1 MTDEIGRMSEED
13 KFLGVKTTIELP
25 DKTETSADGGEVAIE
40 IVDDR
45 PEGDQRASSGAAG
58 DDDGTASDQEVAEL
72 GQRAQKRIKKLKW
85 EYHEERRAKEASD
98 RLANEAVNYTQ
109 NLQVENQR
117 LLKLVQDSQG
127 ALTEQSKSRAG
138 ASLTIA
144 QENFKRAHESGD
156 SEQITIAQQALTNA
170 QLSQAYAPA
179 VSQKII
185 DNWKRQVMAEDRQ
198 IAGQQQQQQYVPE
211 PIQPDGKAIEWQDRN
226 QWFGVDKEMT
236 SFAYG
241 VHEKLVTDE
250 GIDPESEQYYE
261 LIDSRMKEVF
271 PTQFGSNGQRTS
283 STMVVDTAPPR
294 KKSVV
299 ASASRNSG
307 ASPRTVRLTETQVRL
322 AKRLGLTPQQYAAQV
337 MKEMV

>member
-1 MTDEIGRMSEED
+1 MNEETGRMTEED
-13 KFLGVKTTIELP
+13 KFLGVRTTIEP
-25 DKTETSADGGEVAIE
+25 PAETETSADVGEIDIE
-40 IVDDR
+40 VVDDR
-45 PEGDQRASSGAAG
+45 PQEDQRGAPAAKS
-58 DDDGTASDQEVAEL
+58 DDDGAASDEELAQL

-109 NLQVENQR
+109 NLQTENQR
-117 LLKLVQDSQG
+117 LLRLVQDSQT
-127 ALTEQSKSRAG
+127 ALTQQSKDKAD
-138 ASLTIA
+138 ASLVIA

-156 SEQITIAQQALTNA
+156 SDQIAAAQQHLTNA

-185 DNWKRQVMAEDRQ
+185 DNWKQQVLAENQQ
-198 IAGQQQQQQYVPE
+198 IAAQQQQHIPQPV
-211 PIQPDGKAIEWQDRN
+211 QPDAKAMEWQERN
-226 QWFGVDKEMT
+226 PWFGADKEMT

-241 VHEKLVTDE
+241 VHEKLVGDE
-250 GIDPESEQYYE
+250 GIDPESEEYYE

-271 PTQFGSNGQRTS
+271 PTQFGSSNQRTNN
-283 STMVVDTAPPR
+283 TMVVDAAPPR

-299 ASASRNSG
+299 ASASRNSV
-307 ASPRTVRLTETQVRL
+307 AKPRSVRLTETQVRL
-322 AKRLGLTPQQYAAQV
+322 AKRLGLSPQQYAAQL

>member
-1 MTDEIGRMSEED
+1 MSDEIGRMSEED
-13 KFLGVKTTIELP
+13 KFLGVRTTIEP
-25 DKTETSADGGEVAIE
+25 PKDAGTDADDGEVNIE
-40 IVDDR
+40 VVDDR
-45 PEGDQRASSGAAG
+45 PEADQRASSGAVG
-58 DDDGTASDQEVAEL
+58 DDDGTASDEEL
-72 GQRAQKRIKKLKW
+72 AQLGNRAQKRIKKLKW

-109 NLQVENQR
+109 GLQVENQR

-127 ALTEQSKSRAG
+127 ALTEQSKSRAS

-156 SEQITIAQQALTNA
+156 SEQITVAQQHLTNA
-170 QLSQAYAPA
+170 QLAQAYAPA

-185 DNWKRQVMAEDRQ
+185 DNWKQQVMAEDQQ
-198 IAGQQQQQQYVPE
+198 IASQQQQYIPE
-211 PIQPDGKAIEWQDRN
+211 PIQPDGKAMEWQDRN
-226 QWFGVDKEMT
+226 PWFGTDKELT

-241 VHEKLVTDE
+241 VHEKLVVDE

-271 PTQFGSNGQRTS
+271 PTQFGSDDQRTS

-299 ASASRNSG
+299 ASASRSSG
-307 ASPRTVRLTETQVRL
+307 AKSRTVRLTETQVRL

-337 MKEMV
+337 MKEMA

>member
-1 MTDEIGRMSEED
+1 MSDEIGRMSEED
-13 KFLGVKTTIELP
+13 KFLGVRTTIEP
-25 DKTETSADGGEVAIE
+25 PESADTDADDGEVNIE
-40 IVDDR
+40 VVDDR
-45 PEGDQRASSGAAG
+45 PEADQRASSEAIG
-58 DDDGTASDQEVAEL
+58 DDDGTASDDEVAQL

-109 NLQVENQR
+109 SMQVENQR

-127 ALTEQSKSRAG
+127 ALTEQSKSRAS
-138 ASLTIA
+138 ASLVIA

-156 SEQITIAQQALTNA
+156 SEQITIAQQHLTNA
-170 QLSQAYAPA
+170 QLAQAYAPA

-185 DNWKRQVMAEDRQ
+185 DNWKQQVMAEDQQ
-198 IAGQQQQQQYVPE
+198 IASQQQQYIPE
-211 PIQPDGKAIEWQDRN
+211 PIQPDGKAMEWQDRN
-226 QWFGVDKEMT
+226 PWFGVDKELT

-241 VHEKLVTDE
+241 VHEKLVMDE
-250 GIDPESEQYYE
+250 GVDPESEQYYK

-271 PTQFGSNGQRTS
+271 PTQFGSNSQRTS
-283 STMVVDTAPPR
+283 STMVVDTARPR

-307 ASPRTVRLTETQVRL
+307 ARPRTVRLTETQVRL

-337 MKEMV
+337 MKEMA

>member
-1 MTDEIGRMSEED
+1 MSDEIGRMSEED
-13 KFLGVKTTIELP
+13 KFLGVRTTIEP
-25 DKTETSADGGEVAIE
+25 PKDAGTDADDDEVNIE
-40 IVDDR
+40 VVDDR
-45 PEGDQRASSGAAG
+45 PEADQRASSGAIG
-58 DDDGTASDQEVAEL
+58 DDDGTASDEEL
-72 GQRAQKRIKKLKW
+72 AQLGNRAQKRIKKLKW

-109 NLQVENQR
+109 GLQVENQR

-127 ALTEQSKSRAG
+127 ALTEQSKSRAS

-156 SEQITIAQQALTNA
+156 SEQITIAQQHLTNA
-170 QLSQAYAPA
+170 QLAQAYAPA

-185 DNWKRQVMAEDRQ
+185 DNWKQQVMAEDQQ
-198 IAGQQQQQQYVPE
+198 IASQQQQYIPE
-211 PIQPDGKAIEWQDRN
+211 PIQPDGKAMEWQDRN
-226 QWFGVDKEMT
+226 PWFGTDKELT

-241 VHEKLVTDE
+241 VHEKLVVDE

-271 PTQFGSNGQRTS
+271 PTQFGSDDQRTS

-299 ASASRNSG
+299 ASASRSSG
-307 ASPRTVRLTETQVRL
+307 AKSRTVRLTETQVRL

-337 MKEMV
+337 MKEMA

>member
-1 MTDEIGRMSEED
+1 MSDETGRMSEED
-13 KFLGVKTTIELP
+13 KFLGVRTTIEP
-25 DKTETSADGGEVAIE
+25 PTDADTGADGEVNVE
-40 IVDDR
+40 VVDDR
-45 PEGDQRASSGAAG
+45 PADDQRDSSEAVA
-58 DDDGTASDQEVAEL
+58 DDDGSASDEEL
-72 GQRAQKRIKKLKW
+72 GQLGNRAQKRIKKLKW

-117 LLKLVQDSQG
+117 LLKLIQDSQT
-127 ALTEQSKSRAG
+127 ALTEQSRNRAD

-156 SEQITIAQQALTNA
+156 SEQITIAQQHLTNA

-185 DNWKRQVMAEDRQ
+185 DNWKQQVMAEDQQ
-198 IAGQQQQQQYVPE
+198 IASQQQQYVPE
-211 PIQPDGKAIEWQDRN
+211 PIQPDAKAMEWQDRN
-226 QWFGVDKEMT
+226 SWFGADKEMT

-241 VHEKLVTDE
+241 VHERLVGEE

-271 PTQFGSNGQRTS
+271 PTQFGDNGQRTS
-283 STMVVDTAPPR
+283 STMVVDTAPPQ

-307 ASPRTVRLTETQVRL
+307 AKSRTVRLTETQVRL
-322 AKRLGLTPQQYAAQV
+322 AKRLGLSPQQYAAQV

>member
-1 MTDEIGRMSEED
+1 MNEETGRMTEED
-13 KFLGVKTTIELP
+13 KFLGVRTTIEP
-25 DKTETSADGGEVAIE
+25 PAETETSADVGEIDIE
-40 IVDDR
+40 VVDDR
-45 PEGDQRASSGAAG
+45 PQADQRGAPAAKS
-58 DDDGTASDQEVAEL
+58 DDDGAASDEELAQL

-109 NLQVENQR
+109 NLQTENQR
-117 LLKLVQDSQG
+117 LLRLVQDSQT
-127 ALTEQSKSRAG
+127 ALTQQSKDKAD
-138 ASLTIA
+138 ASLVIA

-156 SEQITIAQQALTNA
+156 SDQIAAAQQHLTNA

-185 DNWKRQVMAEDRQ
+185 DNWKQQVLAENQQ
-198 IAGQQQQQQYVPE
+198 IAAQQQQHIPQPV
-211 PIQPDGKAIEWQDRN
+211 QPDAKAMEWQERN
-226 QWFGVDKEMT
+226 PWFGADKEMT

-241 VHEKLVTDE
+241 VHEKLVGDE
-250 GIDPESEQYYE
+250 GIDPESEEYYE

-271 PTQFGSNGQRTS
+271 PTQFGSSNQRTNN
-283 STMVVDTAPPR
+283 TMVVDAAPPR

-307 ASPRTVRLTETQVRL
+307 AWDL
-322 AKRLGLTPQQYAAQV
+322 ALRNMRPS
-337 MKEMV
+337 

>member
-1 MTDEIGRMSEED
+1 MSDEIGRMSDED
-13 KFLGVKTTIELP
+13 KFLGVRTTIEP
-25 DKTETSADGGEVAIE
+25 PANVDTDADNDEVAIE
-40 IVDDR
+40 VVDDR
-45 PEGDQRASSGAAG
+45 PVEDQRASSEAPS
-58 DDDGTASDQEVAEL
+58 DDDGSASDEEVAQL
-72 GQRAQKRIKKLKW
+72 GSRAQKRIKKLKW

-117 LLKLVQDSQG
+117 LLKLIQDSQN
-127 ALTEQSKSRAG
+127 ALTEQSKSRAV

-156 SEQITIAQQALTNA
+156 SEQIAAAQQQLTNA
-170 QLSQAYAPA
+170 QLAQAYAPA

-185 DNWKRQVMAEDRQ
+185 DNWKQQVMAEDRQ
-198 IAGQQQQQQYVPE
+198 VASQQQQQVPE
-211 PIQPDGKAIEWQDRN
+211 PIQPDGKAMEWQERN
-226 QWFGVDKEMT
+226 PWFGTDKEMT

-271 PTQFGSNGQRTS
+271 PTQFGDNGQRTS

-307 ASPRTVRLTETQVRL
+307 AKPRTVKLTETQVRL

>member
-13 KFLGVKTTIELP
+13 KFLGVRTTIEP
-25 DKTETSADGGEVAIE
+25 PTDADKGADDDEVKVE
-40 IVDDR
+40 VVDDR
-45 PEGDQRASSGAAG
+45 PEEDQRASSEAG
-58 DDDGTASDQEVAEL
+58 TDDDGSASDEEL
-72 GQRAQKRIKKLKW
+72 AQLGNRAQKRIKKLKW

-117 LLKLVQDSQG
+117 LLKLIQDSQD
-127 ALTEQSKSRAG
+127 ALTAQSKDRAD

-156 SEQITIAQQALTNA
+156 SAQITAAQQHLTNA
-170 QLSQAYAPA
+170 QLAQAYAPA

-185 DNWKRQVMAEDRQ
+185 DNWKQQVMAEDQQ
-198 IAGQQQQQQYVPE
+198 IASQQQQHIPE
-211 PIQPDGKAIEWQDRN
+211 PIQPDAKAMEWQDRN
-226 QWFGVDKEMT
+226 SWFGTDKEMT

-241 VHEKLVTDE
+241 VHERLVGDE

-271 PTQFGSNGQRTS
+271 PTQFGDNGQRTS
-283 STMVVDTAPPR
+283 STMVVDTAPPQR
-294 KKSVV
+294 KSVV

-307 ASPRTVRLTETQVRL
+307 ATPRTVRLTETQVKL

-337 MKEMV
+337 MREMV

>member
-1 MTDEIGRMSEED
+1 MSDEIGRMSDED
-13 KFLGVKTTIELP
+13 KFLGVRTTIEP
-25 DKTETSADGGEVAIE
+25 PANVDTDADDDEVAIE
-40 IVDDR
+40 VVDDR
-45 PEGDQRASSGAAG
+45 PEEDQRASSEAPG
-58 DDDGTASDQEVAEL
+58 DDDGSASDEEVAQL
-72 GQRAQKRIKKLKW
+72 GNRAQKRIKKLKW

-117 LLKLVQDSQG
+117 LLKLIQDSQN
-127 ALTEQSKSRAG
+127 ALTEQSKSRAV

-156 SEQITIAQQALTNA
+156 SEQIAAAQQQLTNA
-170 QLSQAYAPA
+170 QLAQAYAPA

-185 DNWKRQVMAEDRQ
+185 DNWKQQVMAEDRQ
-198 IAGQQQQQQYVPE
+198 VASQQQQQVPE
-211 PIQPDGKAIEWQDRN
+211 PIQPDGKAMEWQERN
-226 QWFGVDKEMT
+226 PWFGTDKEMT

-271 PTQFGSNGQRTS
+271 PTQFGDNGQRTS

-307 ASPRTVRLTETQVRL
+307 AKPRTVKLTETQVRL